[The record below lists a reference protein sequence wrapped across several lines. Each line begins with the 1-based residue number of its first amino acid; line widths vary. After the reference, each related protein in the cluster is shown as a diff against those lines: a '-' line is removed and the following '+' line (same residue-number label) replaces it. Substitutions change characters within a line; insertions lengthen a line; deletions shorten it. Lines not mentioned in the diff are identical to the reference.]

1 MNTMEH
7 ATSEKVELSSPEIPG
22 STIVDD
28 GMDDEIRKM
37 LMEISGPSL
46 VDAEIDPEVRKAGI
60 EKIKR
65 LLQPFV
71 SGEPYF
77 TKAML
82 EEMDTKLTEYKNH
95 VKGTTSGDPL
105 GFFELPDDS

>member
-7 ATSEKVELSSPEIPG
+7 ATSEKVELSSPEMPG

-46 VDAEIDPEVRKAGI
+46 VDAEI
-60 EKIKR
+60 
-65 LLQPFV
+65 
-71 SGEPYF
+71 
-77 TKAML
+77 
-82 EEMDTKLTEYKNH
+82 
-95 VKGTTSGDPL
+95 
-105 GFFELPDDS
+105 

>member
-1 MNTMEH
+1 MNIMEH
-7 ATSEKVELSSPEIPG
+7 ATSEKARLSSSEMPG
-22 STIVDD
+22 PTIVDD

-37 LMEISGPSL
+37 LIEIPGPSL
-46 VDAEIDPEVRKAGI
+46 VDAEIDPEVRKVGI
-60 EKIKR
+60 EKIKH

-82 EEMDTKLTEYKNH
+82 EEMDTKLAEYKNH
-95 VKGTTSGDPL
+95 VKGTTFEKPL